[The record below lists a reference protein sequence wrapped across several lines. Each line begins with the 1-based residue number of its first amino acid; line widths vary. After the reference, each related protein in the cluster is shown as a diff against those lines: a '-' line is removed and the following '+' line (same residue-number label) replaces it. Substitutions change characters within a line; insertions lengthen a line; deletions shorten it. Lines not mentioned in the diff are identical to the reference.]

1 MIDYSKFKDKID
13 SSNLKEFSFRGY
25 VVSVDEVNNVKI
37 DNNLILE
44 EAASYDDAIKYAK
57 SYINNIEQIGENTI
71 VIKDKLVQLIEKYH
85 NTKVTNTLIEAY
97 EELILSDQFTLDP
110 VILEMKSYNT
120 TISNKL
126 HFTLKD
132 NSIIAISEETKDKLN
147 SLNVDKYKLVDF
159 MNESKDNFM
168 QVIRTLKG

>member
-25 VVSVDEVNNVKI
+25 VVSVDEANNVKVN
-37 DNNLILE
+37 NNLILE
-44 EAASYDDAIKYAK
+44 EAFSYDDAIKYAK
-57 SYINNIEQIGENTI
+57 SYINNIEHIGENTI
-71 VIKDKLVQLIEKYH
+71 VIRDKLVQLIEKHH

-97 EELILSDQFTLDP
+97 EELILSDEFTLDP
-110 VILEMKSYNT
+110 VILEMKSCST
-120 TISNKL
+120 TVSNKL

-132 NSIIAISEETKDKLN
+132 NSIVAINEKTKDQLN
-147 SLNVDKYKLVDF
+147 SLNVDKYKLVDY

-168 QVIRTLKG
+168 QVIKTLKG

>member
-1 MIDYSKFKDKID
+1 MIYYSKFKDKID

-25 VVSVDEVNNVKI
+25 VVSIDEANNVKI

-44 EAASYDDAIKYAK
+44 EAASHDDAVLYAK
-57 SYINNIEQIGENTI
+57 SYINNIECIGENTI
-71 VIKDKLVQLIEKYH
+71 LIKDKLVQLIEKYH
-85 NTKVTNTLIEAY
+85 STKVTNTLIEAY
-97 EELILSDQFTLDP
+97 EELILSDEFTLDP
-110 VILEMKSYNT
+110 VILEMKSHNSI
-120 TISNKL
+120 ISNKL

-132 NSIIAISEETKDKLN
+132 NAIVAIDESTKDKLS
-147 SLNVDKYKLVDF
+147 SLDVDKYKLVDY